1 MTRKF
6 HSICITLALGF
17 LLSGCRTSSLNGIT
31 QVAPIDAL
39 LTGVYDGHM
48 SLETLRKYGDFG
60 IGTFEGLDGE
70 MVFLNGTF
78 YKVRADGKVYQ
89 PALSEQTPFAC
100 VTEFIPD
107 VREIIQVPT
116 GRKELEG
123 KVDALFPRPNRFC
136 AFLVRGVFR
145 TVQTRSVPMQ
155 HKPYPA
161 LTEVTKTQSVFTL
174 TNVEGTLIGFRAP
187 AFVKGVNVPGFHM
200 HFLTGDHLAGGH
212 VLEFELIRGILEA
225 DTVQEWLHIYLP
237 TDSEAFDSADLTPDR
252 AGILQT
258 VEKAVRPDPE
268 NKPAASDVK

>member
-1 MTRKF
+1 MIRKLS
-6 HSICITLALGF
+6 SIVIKFTWVF
-17 LLSGCRTSSLNGIT
+17 FLSGCQTSSLNGIT
-31 QVAPIDAL
+31 QVATIDAL

-48 SLETLRKYGDFG
+48 SLETLRRYGDFG

-107 VREIIQVPT
+107 CREIILIPT
-116 GRKELEG
+116 GRKELEA
-123 KVDALFPRPNRFC
+123 KVDALVPLPNRFC
-136 AFLVRGVFR
+136 AFRVRGVFR
-145 TVQTRSVPMQ
+145 NVQTRSVPIQ

-161 LTEVTKTQSVFTL
+161 LAEVTKTQSVFTL

-200 HFLTGDHLAGGH
+200 HFLTGDLSAGGH

-252 AGILQT
+252 SGNLQT

-268 NKPAASDVK
+268 NKPAASGVK